1 MVEDELGS
9 PSSRTPTESTVQR
22 HHMGLYAG
30 MVVAMLLTIS
40 FILML
45 FIDRGIRRQP
55 DIPEA
60 LRPPSAAATIQRRGP
75 TQIDSRVTPKAIVI
89 ELEID
94 RSPIDRPATPTS
106 IPGRVESPA
115 RYLLITVHP
124 GDTLAAIASRH
135 GHEFEEIA
143 ALNGI
148 DEPYLIQVGD
158 ELLLPNR

>member
-1 MVEDELGS
+1 MFEDGS
-9 PSSRTPTESTVQR
+9 GSLSSRTPAESTVQR

-30 MVVAMLLTIS
+30 MVVATLLTIS
-40 FILML
+40 FLLVL

-55 DIPEA
+55 DIPEV
-60 LRPPSAAATIQRRGP
+60 LRPTSSAATIQHRGF
-75 TQIDSRVTPKAIVI
+75 THIDSRVTPKAIVI
-89 ELEID
+89 DLEID
-94 RSPIDRPATPTS
+94 HSPIDRPATPTS
-106 IPGRVESPA
+106 VPGRLERPA
-115 RYLLITVHP
+115 RYFLVTVHP

>member
-9 PSSRTPTESTVQR
+9 LSSHTPAESTVQS

-40 FILML
+40 FLLVL
-45 FIDRGIRRQP
+45 FIDRGVRQQS

-60 LRPPSAAATIQRRGP
+60 LRPPLSTATTQHRGLI
-75 TQIDSRVTPKAIVI
+75 QIDSRVTPKAIVI
-89 ELEID
+89 DLEID
-94 RSPIDRPATPTS
+94 RSSINRPATPTS
-106 IPGRVESPA
+106 VPGRLERPA
-115 RYLLITVHP
+115 RYFLVTVHP